1 MEVDSIVSEFNS
13 RLIDDAK
20 ELIESHA
27 ARLHTDLTIEEYED
41 YCFSQIEKW
50 IEDFCEETCLI
61 NKICDAAERKDLSSQ
76 IRIKT
81 LTKND
86 TLLHL
91 RAYFADC
98 VDTQLGRDTYCE
110 YIAKNELEDA

>member
-41 YCFSQIEKW
+41 IAF
-50 IEDFCEETCLI
+50 
-61 NKICDAAERKDLSSQ
+61 RKLKNGL
-76 IRIKT
+76 RISVKR
-81 LTKND
+81 
-86 TLLHL
+86 H
-91 RAYFADC
+91 A
-98 VDTQLGRDTYCE
+98 
-110 YIAKNELEDA
+110 